1 MAYDGEVDANAL
13 ATLTRALGRNLAPA
27 SDDMN
32 NTRLK
37 RMIAPFN
44 KKKNPDG
51 KVNFINQCD
60 PYPASFC
67 IPEANIPQVMSLL
80 WECSKKTLFPDGE
93 VASISYSE
101 PQDKEASGIMLD
113 FDILQDCEESQITLE
128 IVQSMITYAFMIL
141 GEMIER
147 GAHENESTYVLAT
160 KKPAPVFKE
169 GENCYK
175 DGFHIV
181 IPGIKLSREAKR
193 YLIRELNDRNYV
205 KLAFENMDIREVEK
219 VLDKNSAHVPTLF
232 PGSSKAHK
240 PAYGVFA
247 MFKTKTIGKMI
258 QLIQCDEATI
268 KSTNLVYEFS
278 VLHENPEGKR
288 KIAPVLREEILA
300 KFKHPSAIADVSD
313 ASADAESEMKSLS
326 PEIGRIGDAMALLS
340 KERCEDYHTW
350 FRIMAALAYMG
361 EEYKPMALKFSSIRT
376 KGVRAEFETAW
387 ERLCSNKNRYPYTK
401 DLIYHYASIDNPEEY
416 NRLVNSDAFKY
427 LVDTI
432 FNNVTQGSID
442 HWHIAKLLKLMVPN
456 KYIYD
461 TNRATGRDEWYE
473 FITEEDPHL
482 KGEIYKWR
490 QCGNPHTLRDIISTK
505 LPNLFQKASANIV
518 ETMASIDAANTKKLE
533 YYKNVKKRVDSS
545 FRSLYNHGF
554 KNGVIG
560 ECSTVFRSEGFISS
574 LDSNPFILGVGN
586 GVLHFEDGIPNL
598 IEGSHAFRASRYT
611 PYDYRKITFDDQLAL
626 AVFSSFANLF
636 PIGEEDAFNFRMIM
650 ESAALT
656 GEDKKLVIL
665 MVIGGGANGKTFFDE
680 SHRTMLNDVESHGYS
695 HKMSASYLTEPIG
708 NSNSATPGICG
719 LKYARSTVFSETKRG
734 DVLNDQAVKN
744 LLSGDRLVMR
754 PLYGKSESV
763 KVVSIFKSSSN
774 FPYFMEDRSHGALRR
789 ILIYIMKKKFVRNPD
804 VNNPFEMLDDPNMA
818 TVNLRNPDWL
828 STVLSISV
836 MYYTIFKL
844 KYDGD
849 LSKVPHD
856 TIKRE
861 TEEYINKQDTINR
874 FICEKVINV
883 GDDSVI
889 VSVDN
894 VVQSYIEWHKDTVTH
909 NAKYDRVDLR
919 DSFLDSKLTPK
930 IIRDDKGP
938 QFSGIRILSVR
949 DNSLCDGETMFI
961 PHVKKPAREYKAPD
975 PDRIKTMFAEFV
987 KTHDELVSAKLG

>member
-1 MAYDGEVDANAL
+1 MAYEGEVDADAI
-13 ATLTRALGRNLAPA
+13 AKLTQVMGRNSTPI
-27 SDDMN
+27 SDDLN
-32 NTRLK
+32 NTRLQ
-37 RMIAPFN
+37 RMINAFN
-44 KKKNPDG
+44 KKKHPEG

-67 IPEANIPQVMSLL
+67 IPPANIPQVMSLL
-80 WECSKKTLFPDGE
+80 WECSKKTLFPDVE
-93 VASISYSE
+93 VAPISYSE
-101 PQDKEASGIMLD
+101 PQNKEASGIMLD

-128 IVQSMITYAFMIL
+128 IVQSLITYTFMIL
-141 GEMIER
+141 SDMIEP
-147 GAHENESTYVLAT
+147 GASSISSDSTYILVL
-160 KKPAPVFKE
+160 KKPAPVFKQD
-169 GENCYK
+169 ENSYK

-193 YLIRELNDRNYV
+193 YLISELNVREYI
-205 KLAFENMDIREVEK
+205 KSAFEGVDIIGLEK
-219 VLDKNSAHVPTLF
+219 VLDRNSAHVPILF

-240 PAYGVFA
+240 PAYQVFA
-247 MFKTKTIGKMI
+247 MFKSKLIRQMI
-258 QLIQCDEATI
+258 QVIQCDDSTI
-268 KSTNLVYEFS
+268 KSMNLVYEFS
-278 VLHENPEGKR
+278 VNHENPEGVIK
-288 KIAPVLREEILA
+288 KITPTLKEDILP
-300 KFKHPSAIADVSD
+300 KFKSNSFEAADVAVD
-313 ASADAESEMKSLS
+313 AEMKSAS
-326 PEIGRIGDAMALLS
+326 PDIGRISDAISLLS

-361 EEYKPMALKFSSIRT
+361 EDYKSIALRFSAMRA

-387 ERLCSNKNRYPYTK
+387 NRLCANKNRYPYTK

-416 NRLVNSDAFKY
+416 SRLVNSDAFKY

-456 KYIYD
+456 KYVYD

-473 FITEEDPHL
+473 FITEGDPHL

-490 QCGNPHTLRDIISTK
+490 QCGNPHTLRNIISTK
-505 LPNLFQKASANIV
+505 LPNLFQKASMNIM
-518 ETMASIDAANTKKLE
+518 ETMASIDAANSKKIE
-533 YYKNVKKRVDSS
+533 YYKSVKKRVDTS

-574 LDSNPFILGVGN
+574 LDNDPFILGVGN

-598 IEGSHAFRASRYT
+598 IEGSHDFRVSRYT
-611 PYDYRKITFDDQLAL
+611 PYEYRKINVEDPLAL
-626 AVFSSFANLF
+626 AVFTSFANLF
-636 PIGEEDAFNFRMIM
+636 PVGEEDAFNFRMIM
-650 ESAALT
+650 EATSLT
-656 GEDKKLVIL
+656 GENKKLIIL
-665 MVIGGGANGKTFFDE
+665 MVTGGGANGKTFFDE
-680 SHRTMLNDVESHGYS
+680 SHRTMLNDVESQGYS

-719 LKYARSTVFSETKRG
+719 LKYARSTVFSETRRG
-734 DVLNDQAVKN
+734 DILNAQAVKN
-744 LLSGDRLVMR
+744 LLSGDMLVMR
-754 PLYGKSESV
+754 PLYGKSESA
-763 KVVSIFKSSSN
+763 KVVSTFKSSSN
-774 FPYFMEDRSHGALRR
+774 FPYFMEDRSYGALRR

-804 VNNPFEMLDDPNMA
+804 PTNPFEMLDDPNMA

-828 STVLSISV
+828 STILSISV

-849 LSKVPHD
+849 LSAVPHD

-861 TEEYINKQDTINR
+861 TEEYVNKQDTVNR
-874 FICEKVINV
+874 FICEKVVNV
-883 GDDSVI
+883 GDDSI
-889 VSVDN
+889 VSVDSI
-894 VVQSYIEWHKDTVTH
+894 VQSYIEWHKDTVTH
-909 NAKYDRVDLR
+909 NAKYDRSDLR

-938 QFSGIRILSVR
+938 QFSRIRVLSVR
-949 DNSLCDGETMFI
+949 DSVLSEGETMFI
-961 PHVKKPAREYKAPD
+961 QHAHKPAKEYKAPE
-975 PDRIKTMFAEFV
+975 PDRIRQMFVEFV
-987 KTHDELVSAKLG
+987 KLHDNLVATKMS